1 MKSYMATYHSG
12 GPFFIADVVIMEL
25 DNWNDHNVKKLTKV
39 SPRCEFV
46 LAMKGPLSL
55 LSLALVICNNH
66 TTEFVEFVL
75 TSPLAGSSALSEKA
89 ARIRLVSS
97 RLCATH
103 SKKKKE
109 HTRHV
114 VMFYPIV

>member
-12 GPFFIADVVIMEL
+12 GPFFIANVVMEL
-25 DNWNDHNVKKLTKV
+25 DNWNDHIKKLTKV

-75 TSPLAGSSALSEKA
+75 TSPLAGSPALSEKA

-109 HTRHV
+109 HTRQV
-114 VMFYPIV
+114 VMFYPIEA